1 MCNSGSAQVSVLT
14 RRGGGSVIDVDQLST
29 TVGDFVTLWFIWGC
43 ALGPVEAS
51 ALGVKASSPEG
62 KAR

>member
-1 MCNSGSAQVSVLT
+1 MGQLKWVFSLGE
-14 RRGGGSVIDVDQLST
+14 GDGSVIDVDQLST

-51 ALGVKASSPEG
+51 ALGG
-62 KAR
+62 KRLPGR